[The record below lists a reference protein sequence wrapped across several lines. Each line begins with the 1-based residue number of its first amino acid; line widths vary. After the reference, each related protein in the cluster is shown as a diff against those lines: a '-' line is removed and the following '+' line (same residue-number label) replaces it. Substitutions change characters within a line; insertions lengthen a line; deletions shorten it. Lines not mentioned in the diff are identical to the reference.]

1 MLSKEDDGWGTHT
14 IQGGWLVSED
24 AREVYPEDEFP
35 GLYEAYGYHNA
46 LVWWVG
52 NPGWPERLRCNTYH
66 GVRVTAE

>member
-1 MLSKEDDGWGTHT
+1 
-14 IQGGWLVSED
+14 LVSED